1 MSLTRFEQWVE
12 VVVKSLKMFV
22 GKGDISYPI
31 LGVAVAR
38 CVRENDLTEDDGD
51 RIACAV
57 DHELN
62 GMWPDPTEAC
72 VAFRAALNPDGGEAI
87 YVGLRMM
94 FERLCDVGLDLF
106 KELMQTHLKKTGNST
121 ATVVVFQRL
130 ASLLGGPIARCN
142 VDSLLG

>member
-1 MSLTRFEQWVE
+1 MGQTRFEQWVE
-12 VVVKSLKMFV
+12 AVVNSLKRFV
-22 GKGDISYPI
+22 GKGDVLYPI

-38 CVRENDLTEDDGD
+38 CVQENDLTEEDGD

-57 DHELN
+57 DSELN

-72 VAFRAALNPDGGEAI
+72 IAFRAALNPNGGDAI

-94 FERLCDVGLDLF
+94 FERICDVGFDLF
-106 KELMQTHLKKTGNST
+106 KELMRTHLKRTGNIT
-121 ATVVVFQRL
+121 ATVIVFRRL
-130 ASLLGGPIARCN
+130 ATLLGGPIARCN